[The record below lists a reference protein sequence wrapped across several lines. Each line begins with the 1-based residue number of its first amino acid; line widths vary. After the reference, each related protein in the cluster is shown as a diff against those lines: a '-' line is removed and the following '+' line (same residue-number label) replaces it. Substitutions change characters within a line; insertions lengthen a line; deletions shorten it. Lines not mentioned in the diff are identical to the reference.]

1 MTEAILDNQQVTSS
15 LISRGTLWSYEIVIH
30 KLPAKGYEAMQARVR
45 TNTVESLIF
54 INKHAK

>member
-15 LISRGTLWSYEIVIH
+15 LITRAILWSYEALIH
-30 KLPAKGYEAMQARVR
+30 KLPAKGHEAMQARVR

-54 INKHAK
+54 VDKHAK